1 MFQPRLQAE
10 SADSDGG
17 DLSCAQGASKRPGSV
32 SRRRKRPAELAIVLV
47 ALLTGACQDAG
58 ESRAHLAVGTFW
70 GGQASQALQRELIR
84 ISRDLG
90 PVSIEVRTFGMAA
103 LNDYLS
109 RPQPLAGRES
119 LDLAIVPHH
128 WLGQLAQRDVIEELP
143 SERAQVLRQKLVG
156 QALLAVSDGDRVFGY
171 PISAEVL
178 ALVYDPTIFPYPPR
192 TIDEILSTRF
202 QAGVLPFALD
212 ISSPQALVPLVGSL
226 QGTLIDADGSLVW
239 RPAVVMETLERLR
252 PVWGSS
258 GGWRAFRGSDLE
270 SLQVQ
275 LYSAGKLASFVA
287 GPWLLQALEEGGRPF
302 AVMPIPGFAGAPAR
316 ARALVGYQCIVV
328 SRGSRWGDLA
338 LEVGAQLLRE
348 DSSDRINQAT
358 RRLPVLL
365 RAYESKQGLTSAGS
379 FGFLRALEQ
388 GQFVPGTPHW
398 AEEMQKAEQQLEE
411 FASHAQPPAR
421 ARDAARSAGG
431 RP

>member
-1 MFQPRLQAE
+1 M
-10 SADSDGG
+10 
-17 DLSCAQGASKRPGSV
+17 
-32 SRRRKRPAELAIVLV
+32 
-47 ALLTGACQDAG
+47 
-58 ESRAHLAVGTFW
+58 VGTFW

-128 WLGQLAQRDVIEELP
+128 WLGQLAQREVIGELP
-143 SERAQVLRQKLVG
+143 SERAQFLRQKLVG
-156 QALLAVSDGDRVFGY
+156 QALLAVSDGERVFGY

-202 QAGVLPFALD
+202 QEGVLPLALD
-212 ISSPQALVPLVGSL
+212 ISSPQALAPLVGSL
-226 QGTLIDADGSLVW
+226 QGGLIDADGSLVW
-239 RPAVVMETLERLR
+239 RPKAVVETLERLR
-252 PVWGSS
+252 AAWGSS
-258 GGWRAFRGSDLE
+258 DGWRAFRGSDLE

-275 LYSAGKLASFVA
+275 LYSSGKLASFVA
-287 GPWLLQALEEGGRPF
+287 GPWLLQALEEAGRPF
-302 AVMPIPGFAGAPAR
+302 AVMPIPGFSGAPGR
-316 ARALVGYQCIVV
+316 ARALVGYQCVV
-328 SRGSRWGDLA
+328 ISRESRWGDLA
-338 LEVGAQLLRE
+338 LEVGAQLLQE
-348 DSSDRINQAT
+348 DSSDRINRAT

-365 RAYESKQGLTSAGS
+365 SAYESKQGLTSAGS

-398 AEEMQKAEQQLEE
+398 TEELQKAEQQLEG
-411 FASHAQPPAR
+411 FARHAQPPKLT
-421 ARDAARSAGG
+421 RDAFLSNGD